1 MRYETFDPRW
11 FGIEE
16 SNGKYRF
23 ILFSPN
29 NRQQAMGYSE
39 WMESKELSE
48 KIMYRFISAVRYDN
62 YKIEIRSSIDKP
74 VKYICTFLDE
84 NGDCL
89 FMAREYDSK
98 KKALNREIHICEAV
112 EKSKGFI
119 R

>member
-1 MRYETFDPRW
+1 MRYETFDLRW

-84 NGDCL
+84 NGKCL
-89 FMAREYDSK
+89 IIATGYPSK
-98 KKALNREIHICEAV
+98 KLAQSRERRICEAV
-112 EKSKGFI
+112 EKSKSFI
-119 R
+119 